1 MLDIK
6 PAKILNRPSKVCKSP
21 YVADIL
27 LDGQVYQAHA
37 PALGCCGL
45 SQKDCYV
52 FVSPIKDGK
61 TCKYTIQL
69 AIFAEKE
76 KNNYQIVGINPK
88 LAEKIVKN
96 TLAQNL
102 IPNLDVDTFKPE
114 VTIED
119 SRFDFVGTTKS
130 GEKFAL
136 EVKNV
141 PLADYVD
148 CEEKVRKK
156 MDFSDRESGSKIS
169 YFPDGYRKKANDP
182 VSPRAL
188 KHINT
193 LTKLSSSMKTYMCY
207 VVQRTDSCS
216 FQPSI
221 IDQHYREAFYKA
233 QEAGVHM
240 VVLVVK
246 WFKNG
251 TYQLVNTNL
260 EITSSS

>member
-6 PAKILNRPSKVCKSP
+6 PAKILSRPSKICKSP

-27 LDGQVYQAHA
+27 LEGQTYQAHA

-45 SQKDCYV
+45 SEKDGYV

-69 AIFAEKE
+69 AIFVEKE
-76 KNNYQIVGINPK
+76 KNNYQIIGINPK

-96 TLAQNL
+96 TLAENL
-102 IPNLDVDTFKPE
+102 IPNLDVETFKPE

-148 CEEKVRKK
+148 CEAKMRKK
-156 MDFSDRESGSKIS
+156 MDFSEREGGSKIS

-193 LTKLSSSMKTYMCY
+193 LAKLSSSMKTYMCY

-216 FQPSI
+216 FQPSVV
-221 IDQHYREAFYKA
+221 DQHYRKAFY
-233 QEAGVHM
+233 EARELGVQM
-240 VVLVVK
+240 IVLVVQWSK
-246 WFKNG
+246 DG
-251 TYQLVNTNL
+251 TYKLVNTNL
-260 EITSSS
+260 PIND